1 MVELQ
6 LEVEKAQ
13 KAEQRLRV
21 DRDEWKLMAENM
33 QPKEE
38 EDGGGDDEGDE
49 AEEDHD
55 AGEGQTP
62 DPPPHPDGG
71 DDGGRPPRERGK
83 DPDPPDG
90 DDQDGGEDPEV
101 TEVKISRR
109 EADKVVVPSFPT
121 VTHLDNWMSQ
131 CIANVLSA
139 FADPNQ
145 EEWMKWLSPTF
156 RPHPH
161 KKFKSIDVKLGVAM
175 TAMLRAGSDK
185 AAELYLEV
193 NRKAND
199 YVRSYEGKIIK
210 GRQIIAMMYESF
222 RARDRLDMIV
232 SLLPQLIR
240 VDFPMPP
247 CPVLPPVFPLEHC
260 QSAWQSALSRPDI
273 VDELL
278 AAELAAGW
286 IEEVPGGD
294 EELRSRFVKTAVG
307 KLGVVISDHRPPRLV
322 VDSSISG
329 VTTVA
334 EAKAARCN
342 DTFTGSYE
350 QYLERDVHI
359 LADYIAKK
367 QNCSNFTTLTDS
379 KMSHCT
385 VLRNSLTEKQLACS
399 KIVVVTTTPA
409 TPTTTQQDNTA
420 EEQALCENYHK
431 KVEAC
436 SDYDSCYESVDLAK
450 QSERQA
456 ASTLEASRAA
466 EWVALKRMLCL
477 VDVLGTADQ
486 NAKIQA
492 CMAKAVSDYN
502 TSHLELTLPN
512 APDKQTCGPF
522 EKPATCSV
530 IEPVFPF
537 TLSGFGNMR
546 IAR

>member
-1 MVELQ
+1 MKFGPRFAFGLLGTAKALSVDDIFAHGQPQVMSDSSMSLASVAGALANMANQANASSSTTVQSIKDYISQMLADITTQHNIAQAELTDVSGYTSCDTTMTASMGNITTPAPSTTVSTTTILTTTLAPTSAE
-6 LEVEKAQ
+6 LEQ
-13 KAEQRLRV
+13 CLAEIQTINTSV
-21 DRDEWKLMAENM
+21 ITCES
-33 QPKEE
+33 
-38 EDGGGDDEGDE
+38 E
-49 AEEDHD
+49 AEAAKMASD
-55 AGEGQTP
+55 A
-62 DPPPHPDGG
+62 
-71 DDGGRPPRERGK
+71 
-83 DPDPPDG
+83 
-90 DDQDGGEDPEV
+90 V
-101 TEVKISRR
+101 
-109 EADKVVVPSFPT
+109 
-121 VTHLDNWMSQ
+121 
-131 CIANVLSA
+131 CAN
-139 FADPNQ
+139 FHYQ
-145 EEWMKWLSPTF
+145 
-156 RPHPH
+156 
-161 KKFKSIDVKLGVAM
+161 
-175 TAMLRAGSDK
+175 
-185 AAELYLEV
+185 
-193 NRKAND
+193 
-199 YVRSYEGKIIK
+199 
-210 GRQIIAMMYESF
+210 
-222 RARDRLDMIV
+222 
-232 SLLPQLIR
+232 
-240 VDFPMPP
+240 
-247 CPVLPPVFPLEHC
+247 
-260 QSAWQSALSRPDI
+260 
-273 VDELL
+273 
-278 AAELAAGW
+278 
-286 IEEVPGGD
+286 
-294 EELRSRFVKTAVG
+294 
-307 KLGVVISDHRPPRLV
+307 
-322 VDSSISG
+322 
-329 VTTVA
+329 TVA

-342 DTFTGSYE
+342 DTFAGSYE

-399 KIVVVTTTPA
+399 KIVVVTTTSA

-431 KVEAC
+431 KVETC

-486 NAKIQA
+486 SAKIQA

-512 APDKQTCGPF
+512 APDKQACGPF